1 MSSGLRSTSSSPS
14 RKSMRPFSGND
25 SLELQRRNP
34 SRVPAS
40 GGMHSGSLTD
50 KDGFLGMFHTSPE
63 RSYPGR
69 EAPASTPGAPAARWV
84 YTRRTETRGR
94 GMLAPRW
101 HTRHLVAWL
110 ALAATIGG
118 GVACSGGAG
127 GRDQPLRLAFHS
139 DP

>member
-14 RKSMRPFSGND
+14 RKSMAPFSGND

-50 KDGFLGMFHTSPE
+50 KDGILAIVRHLPE
-63 RSYPGR
+63 TIVSREGSRGQRGPPRPPRRGKEPRSG
-69 EAPASTPGAPAARWV
+69 
-84 YTRRTETRGR
+84 
-94 GMLAPRW
+94 GMLAPRG
-101 HTRHLVAWL
+101 HARRLVARL

-118 GVACSGGAG
+118 SAACSGGPG
-127 GRDQPLRLAFHS
+127 GGAAPLRLVF
-139 DP
+139 